1 MLHPLAQSQQPLGNT
16 RFVNSSV
23 ATLSRLQ
30 ERGSALVISLVVL
43 TAITMGA
50 MVAMQRST
58 LQTRMIGN
66 MQHQQAIFNAT
77 YSNINHFYQNLERPQ
92 VATRILGDIITKE
105 LALDVNTPIGSIKSQ
120 PYSNDYQ
127 HLIAP
132 PPMSKGVARV
142 DNELRML
149 RMTTSGSLKEHAGS
163 STGTEVPYY
172 FASNAQGMDGSN
184 NTRSRQEMGFRY
196 MAPAPQQ

>member
-1 MLHPLAQSQQPLGNT
+1 MQPFKTQPTARTSAPFG
-16 RFVNSSV
+16 V
-23 ATLSRLQ
+23 ATLTELQ
-30 ERGSALVISLVVL
+30 QRGSALVISLVVL

-77 YSNINHFYQNLERPQ
+77 YSNINFFYQNLERPQ
-92 VATRILGDIITKE
+92 VATRILGDIINQE
-105 LALDVNTPIGSIKSQ
+105 LALPEGTVIGSVAIL
-120 PYSNDYQ
+120 PYDRAYES
-127 HLIAP
+127 LIRP
-132 PPMSKGVARV
+132 PAMGAGVARV

-172 FASNAQGMDGSN
+172 FASNARGMDGSN

>member
-1 MLHPLAQSQQPLGNT
+1 MQHSKTQPTARTSAPFG
-16 RFVNSSV
+16 V
-23 ATLSRLQ
+23 ATLTGLQ
-30 ERGSALVISLVVL
+30 QRGSALVISLVVL

-77 YSNINHFYQNLERPQ
+77 YSNINHFYMNLERPQ
-92 VATRILGDIITKE
+92 VATRILGDIINHE
-105 LALDVNTPIGSIKSQ
+105 LALPEGTAIGSVMLR
-120 PYSNDYQ
+120 PYDRAYQ
-127 HLIAP
+127 DLITP
-132 PPMSKGVARV
+132 PPMSRGVARV

-172 FASNAQGMDGSN
+172 FASNARGSDGSN
-184 NTRSRQEMGFRY
+184 NTRSIQEMGFRY
-196 MAPAPQQ
+196 MAPAAQQ